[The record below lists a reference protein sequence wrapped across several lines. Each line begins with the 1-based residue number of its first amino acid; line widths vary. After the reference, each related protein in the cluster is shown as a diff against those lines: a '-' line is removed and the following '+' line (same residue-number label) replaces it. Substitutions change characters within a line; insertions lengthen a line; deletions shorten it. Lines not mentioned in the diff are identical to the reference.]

1 MENYKK
7 LHRKP
12 VDELPKGPHDIFISS
27 GSKLKTV
34 ISRSVELLEEVDG
47 KVVLIGCG
55 PTVNKTITCAE
66 IIKRQY
72 QTLHQNNKLFYKRME
87 DVWEP
92 NESIG
97 LDKLTVTR
105 NVPSMKIT
113 LSKAPLESSDPGYQA
128 PLNRPK
134 QFPCPQE
141 KKTCHSHSKNKQSYD
156 ELSKKPNTK
165 TPSSSFQR
173 KEKFPKSKR
182 FKSM

>member
-97 LDKLTVTR
+97 LD
-105 NVPSMKIT
+105 N
-113 LSKAPLESSDPGYQA
+113 YQA